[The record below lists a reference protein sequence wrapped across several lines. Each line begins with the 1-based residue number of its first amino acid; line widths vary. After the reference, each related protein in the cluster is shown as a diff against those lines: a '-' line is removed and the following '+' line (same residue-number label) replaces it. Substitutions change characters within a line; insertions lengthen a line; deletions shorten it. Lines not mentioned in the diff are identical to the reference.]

1 MTKQELIELVI
12 ERLRGGD
19 TTSASRS
26 KYHPVVVEKTIEIGY
41 NDTLKNMLDQVNN
54 RSAKFP
60 IDHLIRTYYFKPI
73 LDNNRDQ
80 YYVETTM
87 SLDVKL
93 IRQVSQPKNRNASFA
108 FMSTS
113 SEPMWSELD
122 VTKVDSTIGYMVE
135 NKKIYFDDMFNSQFG
150 NIMVKMVP
158 NFDGLSMDDDI
169 NIPLEPILDYCDK
182 YWNNQRTD
190 DQINDNE
197 QIQGRQQ

>member
-1 MTKQELIELVI
+1 
-12 ERLRGGD
+12 
-19 TTSASRS
+19 
-26 KYHPVVVEKTIEIGY
+26 
-41 NDTLKNMLDQVNN
+41 
-54 RSAKFP
+54 
-60 IDHLIRTYYFKPI
+60 
-73 LDNNRDQ
+73 
-80 YYVETTM
+80 M